1 MGVSINGGTPKWL
14 VYNGKSHLN
23 AWFGGI
29 PISGNPYISTPWIA
43 IETTILAVN
52 LSDDYQCISIND
64 YHHLSDPSTK
74 QINTYIQYKS
84 TLSRLN
90 VYIYIYVHICIFIQL
105 YTYYVYIYI
114 YDIIPYTCMYN
125 YVYVCIYIYIYI
137 YSTKTS
143 IKNMDIACYHRSNFY
158 AILYRIVHCVHPIIY
173 TPMKYTKCSRL
184 FSSTPVQYPS
194 FELSG
199 RYITITSRHVCN
211 NRQSGR

>member
-1 MGVSINGGTPKWL
+1 MIIIIYLTRPRNRS
-14 VYNGKSHLN
+14 
-23 AWFGGI
+23 I
-29 PISGNPYISTPWIA
+29 PISNIKAPYLVSM
-43 IETTILAVN
+43 
-52 LSDDYQCISIND
+52 C
-64 YHHLSDPSTK
+64 
-74 QINTYIQYKS
+74 
-84 TLSRLN
+84 
-90 VYIYIYVHICIFIQL
+90 IYIYTYIYAYSYNCIHIMF
-105 YTYYVYIYI
+105 IYI

-125 YVYVCIYIYIYI
+125 YVYLCIYIYI

>member
-1 MGVSINGGTPKWL
+1 MIIIIYLTRPRNRS
-14 VYNGKSHLN
+14 
-23 AWFGGI
+23 I
-29 PISGNPYISTPWIA
+29 PISNIKAPYLVSM
-43 IETTILAVN
+43 
-52 LSDDYQCISIND
+52 C
-64 YHHLSDPSTK
+64 
-74 QINTYIQYKS
+74 
-84 TLSRLN
+84 
-90 VYIYIYVHICIFIQL
+90 IYIYVHICIFIQL

-125 YVYVCIYIYIYI
+125 YVYLCIYI

>member
-1 MGVSINGGTPKWL
+1 MHI
-14 VYNGKSHLN
+14 H
-23 AWFGGI
+23 
-29 PISGNPYISTPWIA
+29 
-43 IETTILAVN
+43 TI
-52 LSDDYQCISIND
+52 
-64 YHHLSDPSTK
+64 
-74 QINTYIQYKS
+74 
-84 TLSRLN
+84 
-90 VYIYIYVHICIFIQL
+90 VYILCLYIYMTSYH
-105 YTYYVYIYI
+105 TH
-114 YDIIPYTCMYN
+114 
-125 YVYVCIYIYIYI
+125 VCIIMCICVYIYI